1 MDREAL
7 VTVEEEIR
15 NAAIDAI
22 TYRVDTLGQPLDQA
36 AHEVEEMLRSQ
47 GLVVDIVVGRV
58 LTETR

>member
-1 MDREAL
+1 M
-7 VTVEEEIR
+7 TVEEEIR